1 MDSILSLEQTAKIV
15 GCSPRTFKNKLWS
28 AQKTT
33 LPPAHKTGRNV
44 YFIREEVEQWLI
56 NQPII
61 NAATKRR
68 PGRPRK
74 NSKGVA

>member
-1 MDSILSLEQTAKIV
+1 MDSILSIEQTAAIV

-44 YFIREEVEQWLI
+44 YFIREEVERWLI
-56 NQPII
+56 NQPVI
-61 NAATKRR
+61 NAPAPRR
-68 PGRPRK
+68 GRPRK
-74 NSKGVA
+74 NQQGVA